1 MEGIV
6 MTIAGRN
13 FIWLAVFIILLIIE
27 ALTVGLVTIWFA
39 GGALAAIAVNSLGMG
54 MAGQCI
60 VFLVVSCILLFFTR
74 PWAQKYVNKNRIKTN
89 YERELGKVIKI
100 TERVDNLAQT
110 GKSMVDGQ
118 EWTVRTENNKEILEI
133 GELAKVVAVSGVKL
147 IVEKYE
153 EE

>member
-74 PWAQKYVNKNRIKTN
+74 PDRGH
-89 YERELGKVIKI
+89 R
-100 TERVDNLAQT
+100 
-110 GKSMVDGQ
+110 SM
-118 EWTVRTENNKEILEI
+118 
-133 GELAKVVAVSGVKL
+133 
-147 IVEKYE
+147 
-153 EE
+153 